1 MKLFDQLLI
10 QDRNLITVS
19 VTMFFLAIVSI
30 STVIYRFLK
39 NKKNTEVKLT
49 KKDVMIEYITPSLI
63 SLLLTIIGSFQIFST
78 SLHQL
83 VSKSVDINYLDLSA
97 VVHVNAGD
105 DVRYRFDASSGE
117 YSSTNNVLMKGL
129 NEVIGRYD
137 FESIESIEEIATNQW
152 EITFKCDC
160 GKIKSVVV
168 TD

>member
-10 QDRNLITVS
+10 QDRNLITAS

-39 NKKNTEVKLT
+39 NRKNTEVKST

>member
-19 VTMFFLAIVSI
+19 VMMFFLAIVSI

-39 NKKNTEVKLT
+39 NKKNTKVKLT

>member
-1 MKLFDQLLI
+1 MKLFDQFLI

-19 VTMFFLAIVSI
+19 VMMFFLAIVSI

-39 NKKNTEVKLT
+39 NKKNTEFKLT

>member
-19 VTMFFLAIVSI
+19 VMMFFLAIVSI

-49 KKDVMIEYITPSLI
+49 NKDVMIEYITPSLI